1 MTEVV
6 GGFLGD
12 LAGIR
17 TIRWSG
23 LGVQA
28 GVDANEQ
35 HPDTRHAHDYRNNQH
50 QASSEK
56 TVRRSLR
63 RRPVGFRNSMGVT
76 AGLVGVGR
84 LIHYAPPFC
93 LSDVFFPIR
102 CGGGGVWSDGDEAK
116 EERWG
121 C

>member
-35 HPDTRHAHDYRNNQH
+35 HPDTRHAHDHRNNQH

-56 TVRRSLR
+56 TIRRSLR
-63 RRPVGFRNSMGVT
+63 RGPVGFRNSVGVT
-76 AGLVGVGR
+76 AAMHLPSACSTYSSRSVVMVR
-84 LIHYAPPFC
+84 
-93 LSDVFFPIR
+93 
-102 CGGGGVWSDGDEAK
+102 GVWSDGAEVK
-116 EERWG
+116 VGWWG
-121 C
+121 V

>member
-56 TVRRSLR
+56 TIRRSLR

-76 AGLVGVGR
+76 AGLVGVDR

-93 LSDVFFPIR
+93 LSDVILPDPP
-102 CGGGGVWSDGDEAK
+102 WW
-116 EERWG
+116 WG
-121 C
+121 CSS